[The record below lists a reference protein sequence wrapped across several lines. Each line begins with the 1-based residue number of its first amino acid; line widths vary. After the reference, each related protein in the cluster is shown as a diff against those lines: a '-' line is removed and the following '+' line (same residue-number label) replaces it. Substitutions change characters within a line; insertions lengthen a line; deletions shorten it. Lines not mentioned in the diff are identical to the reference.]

1 MMPPMSKSRREVV
14 AESKR
19 KGIAAGASTA
29 AAVTLGV
36 VVGSTPLAIIAAVPA
51 AVLTYRWWKHRSE
64 NGIRF

>member
-1 MMPPMSKSRREVV
+1 MSKTRTEVV

-19 KGIAAGASTA
+19 KGLVAGASAA

-36 VVGSTPLAIIAAVPA
+36 AVSVPLGVFAAVPA
-51 AVLTYRWWKHRSE
+51 AVFTYRWWKHRAQ